1 MQHRFP
7 HPSHQLIHTVLKTQ
21 LKMTAPIG
29 VKTYLRKKQMD
40 TGFQIM
46 VEKGVFNNGIPY
58 VRFGEG
64 KKTLFVFTGGPG
76 NVLPSGFM
84 IRVFGH
90 FKHLSKSYTIYAMS
104 RKSRLPADYTT
115 RDMAEDY
122 ATVIR
127 DEFNG
132 EAQDLMGTSYGGL
145 IAQHLAADHPELI
158 RRLVIAMSV
167 YRFSEEG
174 NEVDMKSAQLLS
186 EGKTREALKALYPIL
201 EGGRIKKAF
210 LKFFMGYIAPLMWS
224 TPDNPSDLLV
234 EGKAEMAHN
243 TKTRLSEIKVPTLVI
258 GGDKDYYCPVEKL
271 RETAAGIPNAKL
283 VLYKGKGHMG
293 TMGKKFDEDIFEFLN
308 EPI

>member
-1 MQHRFP
+1 
-7 HPSHQLIHTVLKTQ
+7 
-21 LKMTAPIG
+21 
-29 VKTYLRKKQMD
+29 
-40 TGFQIM
+40 M
-46 VEKGVFNNGIPY
+46 VEKGAFSNGVPY

-64 KKTLFVFTGGPG
+64 EKTLLVFSGGPG
-76 NVLPSGFM
+76 NILPSGFM

-90 FKHLSKSYTIYAMS
+90 FKHLSKSFVIYVMS
-104 RKSRLPADYTT
+104 RKSGLPEGYTT

-132 EAQDLMGTSYGGL
+132 EPHDVMGTSYGGL
-145 IAQHLAADHPELI
+145 IAQHLAADHPELV

-186 EGKTREALKALYPIL
+186 EGKKRESLKALYPIL

-210 LKFFMGYIAPLMWS
+210 MKFLMGYIGPLLWS

-243 TKTRLSEIKVPTLVI
+243 SKNRLAEIKAPTLVI
-258 GGDKDYYCPVEKL
+258 GGDQDYYCPVELL
-271 RETAAGIPNAKL
+271 RETAAGIPNAEL
-283 VLYKGKGHMG
+283 VLYEGKGHMA
-293 TMGKKFDEDIFEFLN
+293 TMGKKFDEDVLAFLN
-308 EPI
+308 ESS

>member
-1 MQHRFP
+1 
-7 HPSHQLIHTVLKTQ
+7 
-21 LKMTAPIG
+21 
-29 VKTYLRKKQMD
+29 
-40 TGFQIM
+40 M
-46 VEKGVFNNGIPY
+46 VEKGAFSNGIPY

-64 KKTLFVFTGGPG
+64 EKTWLVFSGGPG
-76 NVLPSGFM
+76 TVLPSGFM

-90 FKHLSKSYTIYAMS
+90 LKHLSKSYVIYAMS
-104 RKSRLPADYTT
+104 RKSGLPEGYTT

-132 EAQDLMGTSYGGL
+132 EPHDVIGTSYGGL
-145 IAQHLAADHPELI
+145 IAQHLAADHPELV

-174 NEVDMKSAQLLS
+174 NEVDMKSAQMLS
-186 EGKTREALKALYPIL
+186 EGKKREALKALYPIL

-210 LKFFMGYIAPLMWS
+210 MKFFMGYIAPLVWS

-243 TKTRLSEIKVPTLVI
+243 TKNRLSEIKVPTLVI
-258 GGDKDYYCPVEKL
+258 GGDKDYYCPVERL
-271 RETAAGIPNAKL
+271 RETASGIPNAKL
-283 VLYKGKGHMG
+283 VLYEGKGHMAA
-293 TMGKKFDEDIFEFLN
+293 MGKKFDEDVLAFLN
-308 EPI
+308 ERS